1 MLGGMPEP
9 LLEAERFYDAGEG
22 GCAGPALRDIAR
34 ILEELPDGAAL
45 EVRSTEPSGRDN
57 LRAYC
62 RMRGFPIEAEDAGPD
77 GDRILIRRGSS

>member
-1 MLGGMPEP
+1 VDGSLLGADE
-9 LLEAERFYDAGEG
+9 FYDAGDG

-34 ILEELPDGAAL
+34 ILEDLPPGRAL
-45 EVRSTEPSGRDN
+45 EIRTTEPSGRDN

-77 GDRILIRRGSS
+77 ADRILVRKA